1 MGVDI
6 SDIAVKHTTSLKEHA
21 GSTFSVDAYNIL
33 YQFLSSIRQP
43 DGTPL
48 MDKKGRVTS
57 HLSGIFYRTI
67 NMLDNGIRPVY
78 VFDGKPTELKNR
90 TIEERKLAKEKARI
104 ELSQAREEGNME
116 RVRSLSSRITYVSRE
131 TVSET
136 RELLTVM
143 GLPYV
148 NAPSEGEAQASYM
161 SSIGAVDGVISQDYD
176 CLLFGARRVLR
187 NFAVFGRRKIPGRN
201 IYINIQPEYIDLEE
215 TLRINDLTRDQL
227 IHIGI
232 LVGTDFNKGI
242 RGIGPKTALKLIKK
256 HGNIDAVLEEKGE
269 VIENLERIEEIFRN
283 PDVNK
288 DFDLTFSK
296 PDRQGIIDFLC
307 KEHSFSEERVTPFID
322 TLEKAHRKTSQANL
336 DSFF

>member
-6 SDIAVKHTTSLKEHA
+6 SDIVVKHSTTLKEHS

-48 MDKKGRVTS
+48 MDRKGRVTS

-67 NMLDNGIRPVY
+67 NMMDNGVRPVY

-104 ELSQAREEGNME
+104 ELSQAREEGDME

-136 RELLTVM
+136 RDLLAVM
-143 GLPYV
+143 GLPFV
-148 NAPSEGEAQASYM
+148 NAPSEGEAQASFM
-161 SSIGAVDGVISQDYD
+161 SSKGDVNGVISQDYD
-176 CLLFGARRVLR
+176 CLLFGAGRILR
-187 NFAVFGRRKIPGRN
+187 NFAVFGRRKVPGRN
-201 IYINIQPEYIDLEE
+201 IYINVQPEYIDLEE
-215 TLRINDLTRDQL
+215 TMKTNGITHDTL

-232 LVGTDFNKGI
+232 LIGTEFNKGI
-242 RGIGPKTALKLIKK
+242 LGIGPKTALKLIKK
-256 HGNIDAVLEEKGE
+256 HGDISAVLEQKGE
-269 VIENLERIEEIFRN
+269 EIENLDRILEIFRN
-283 PDVNK
+283 PDVTK
-288 DFDLTFSK
+288 EYKLEFAK
-296 PDRQGIIDFLC
+296 PDRQGIIDFFC
-307 KEHSFSEERVTPFID
+307 NEHSFSEERVTPYID
-322 TLEKAHRKTSQANL
+322 TLEKAYRKTSQANL